1 MAKTIKPLPTYSFG
15 SHYNAE
21 AAFIKAGTEHN
32 PKHKVFFGIMNMQKF
47 FILIIGMVLG
57 IIIITIL
64 IPLTYDY
71 SNRMALSQLLNEIK
85 PLQQQI
91 EKGLHDN
98 NLQTQLIKSKQ
109 EYQDLLKTII
119 LITWIFLRM
128 DKYLLKHHHAVKHSL

>member
-1 MAKTIKPLPTYSFG
+1 
-15 SHYNAE
+15 
-21 AAFIKAGTEHN
+21 
-32 PKHKVFFGIMNMQKF
+32 MQKF

-109 EYQDLLKTII
+109 EYQDLLKNNHIDYLDIFEDGQIFIKASPRGETFLMIPEYSSST
-119 LITWIFLRM
+119 ITWNCLGGSNK
-128 DKYLLKHHHAVKHSL
+128 DVPAGCQK